1 MVVSGAAEAILIML
15 IAVLALG
22 LEPASGDAL
31 LSVLVVKLVLEKK
44 EKFLKKKRKRTGGK
58 QMTALCHRL

>member
-22 LEPASGDAL
+22 LEPASGDVL
-31 LSVLVVKLVLEKK
+31 LSVLVVKLVREKK
-44 EKFLKKKRKRTGGK
+44 RSF
-58 QMTALCHRL
+58 